1 MPRPRRACGA
11 PPGGD
16 TGAGGIDLGALGAE
30 PEGGGAAPAG
40 GGAAPAGGEAP
51 AAGPKDDTLLA
62 APGKRDDRL
71 TSTPASRGKMYLPVK
86 YRGGDKRP
94 TGARTRS
101 YQSKFSK
108 ELSGGSMRN
117 VWVSGTQDLFGLG
130 NGIYEQYENSY
141 SEEIISESKDT
152 DNKEILEQQI
162 ISNNDSLKKLLQSL
176 ETKNAKREE
185 NNEE

>member
-1 MPRPRRACGA
+1 MLFRS

-108 ELSGGSMRN
+108 ELGGGSMRN
-117 VWVSGTQDLFGLG
+117 ILGSGAQDLFSLG
-130 NGIYEQYENSY
+130 NGIYEQYEDSY
-141 SEEIISESKDT
+141 NQEIITEGNSNKDINIT
-152 DNKEILEQQI
+152 EEKIM
-162 ISNNDSLKKLLQSL
+162 SNNDSLKKLLNSL
-176 ETKNAKREE
+176 EKKEARKETDEE
-185 NNEE
+185 